1 MTISPNLQA
10 HLGAALL
17 GLSTYTF
24 YYHHGEHH
32 LFPHRHLQALV
43 CLFTFLLLSQRLL
56 NPTLPLSS
64 SLQAATTLTTTY
76 LVSIFT
82 GLTTY
87 RLLLNPLNKKFPGI
101 PLSRL
106 SHLSL
111 TLRVAGPKNLYRQ
124 LHTLHRAHASKFIR
138 TGPNDLSVSDAA
150 VVRVALSGNSKFIKA
165 PWYSTTHPFYSLFT
179 ARVRAS
185 HDPRRRVWSPAFS
198 ERALRGYELRLK
210 QYNDA
215 LVKVF
220 EGFATDG
227 DGQSKSKSVNVT
239 DWFNYWSFDVM
250 GDLAFGRS
258 FQMLQSASGHWV
270 IDLLTSAQVVLGMV
284 VPPWLSRFLFLC
296 VPGAQKRTMRFIEYA
311 AEQMRGRMA
320 VQGEQSSEPDITH
333 FLIEDFNSRFGVS
346 TGEGRKE
353 KGAVSRGEERETALR
368 RLYFESR
375 LVIIAGSD
383 TTSSAMVFLFYHIA
397 KEEGLLRRLREEIE
411 GLVAGGEIDART
423 IQAAPLLNACINETL
438 RLHPV
443 VPSGVYRKAPP
454 EGAFVGEIWIPG
466 DTTVLVNFYAMG
478 RGMYRPLSPSE
489 RKKLKYGFFM

>member
-296 VPGAQKRTMRFIEYA
+296 VPGAQKRTMRFLN
-311 AEQMRGRMA
+311 MR
-320 VQGEQSSEPDITH
+320 
-333 FLIEDFNSRFGVS
+333 LSR
-346 TGEGRKE
+346 
-353 KGAVSRGEERETALR
+353 
-368 RLYFESR
+368 
-375 LVIIAGSD
+375 
-383 TTSSAMVFLFYHIA
+383 
-397 KEEGLLRRLREEIE
+397 
-411 GLVAGGEIDART
+411 
-423 IQAAPLLNACINETL
+423 
-438 RLHPV
+438 
-443 VPSGVYRKAPP
+443 
-454 EGAFVGEIWIPG
+454 
-466 DTTVLVNFYAMG
+466 
-478 RGMYRPLSPSE
+478 
-489 RKKLKYGFFM
+489 